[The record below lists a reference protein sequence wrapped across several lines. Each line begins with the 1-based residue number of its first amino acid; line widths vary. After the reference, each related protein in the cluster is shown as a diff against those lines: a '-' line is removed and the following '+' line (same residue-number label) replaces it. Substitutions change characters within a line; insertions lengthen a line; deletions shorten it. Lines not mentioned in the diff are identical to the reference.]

1 MPDLYILTGSNG
13 AGKSTTGHF
22 YLPEHIRDKYE
33 IFDGDKLFMQKRK
46 QIYKIETP
54 SLKEAERRTREW
66 LYEDFEDRV
75 ARAIKNNDNFI
86 YEGHFPEEEN
96 WVTPKRFK
104 IAGYKINFIFLGLS
118 HPRISEQRVLHRAKK
133 GGHNVPPYE
142 IERNFYGNLQQL
154 NKHYHLIDELQII
167 DTSGSRTSKI
177 LAIFSNGKVI
187 DALPVKDMPDWFES
201 RLPDLFQLVYNKK
214 NPLAFE
220 DNEL

>member
-1 MPDLYILTGSNG
+1 MPNLYILTGSNG

-22 YLPEHIRDKYE
+22 YLPGHLKEKKQE

-46 QIYKIETP
+46 EIYKIETP

-66 LYEDFEDRV
+66 LYEEFENRV
-75 ARAIKNNDNFI
+75 AIAIKNKDDFI

-96 WVTPKRFK
+96 WGTPKRFK
-104 IAGYKINFIFLGLS
+104 SAGYKINFIFLGLS
-118 HPRISEQRVLHRAKK
+118 HPGISEQRVLHRAKQ

-167 DTSGSRTSKI
+167 DTSESISIKV
-177 LAIFSNGKVI
+177 LAIFANEKVI
-187 DALPVKDMPDWFES
+187 YAQPIKNIPEWFQNE
-201 RLPDLFQLVYNKK
+201 LPDLFQLIFLNK
-214 NPLAFE
+214 NPFRFE
-220 DNEL
+220 EEK